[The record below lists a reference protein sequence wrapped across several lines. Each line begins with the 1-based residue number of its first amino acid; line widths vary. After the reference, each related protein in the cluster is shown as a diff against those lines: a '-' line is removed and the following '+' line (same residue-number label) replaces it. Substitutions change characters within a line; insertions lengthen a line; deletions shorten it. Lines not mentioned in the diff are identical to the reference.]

1 MSEHPHQFQSDAWV
15 DDVLEFWFG
24 QLSPKQWFTVEAA
37 VDFAIRERFKPLLD
51 ATAER
56 VGAGDLGGSADR
68 VLATVIVLDQFPRNV
83 YRAEARQFAYDPL
96 ALGVAR
102 EAIAR
107 GVDQEIAPERRLFV
121 YLPFEHSEDLEDQA
135 CAVRLIAALGNA
147 EWTRFAEVHRDI
159 IARFGE
165 FPHRNALLGRKTT
178 DEEAEFLAK
187 EGRGF

>member
-1 MSEHPHQFQSDAWV
+1 MSEHPHQFLPDAWV

-24 QLSPKQWFTVEAA
+24 QLSPKQWFTVDAA

-56 VGAGDLGGSADR
+56 LGAGDLGGAADR

-83 YRAEARQFAYDPL
+83 YRGEALQFAYDPL
-96 ALGVAR
+96 ALSVAR
-102 EAIAR
+102 EAIAK
-107 GVDQEIAPERRLFV
+107 GVDQVIAPERRLFV
-121 YLPFEHSEDLEDQA
+121 YRPFEHSEDLDDQA
-135 CAVRLIAALGNA
+135 CAVRLISALGNA
-147 EWTRFAEVHRDI
+147 DWTRFAEVHRDI
-159 IARFGE
+159 IVRFGE

-178 DEEAEFLAK
+178 DEEAAFLAT